1 MPQLPADAERGR
13 EYHLCGTTVVTH
25 FSLMKLLRDSVDSE
39 FGARHELYEIN
50 DADAMHCYRQSH
62 LVNANAG
69 RASPIS
75 AWQNMTSMTGTGPDL
90 VTTSTISA
98 YSASNQ
104 SKLHDGHYAWANPRP
119 SVKNEEIDARH
130 YPENPW
136 RGR

>member
-1 MPQLPADAERGR
+1 MAQLPADAERGR

-39 FGARHELYEIN
+39 FGARRELYEIN

-75 AWQNMTSMTGTGPDL
+75 AWQNMTSMTGRGR
-90 VTTSTISA
+90 ISSQPERSQPTPLA
-98 YSASNQ
+98 TKA
-104 SKLHDGHYAWANPRP
+104 KLHDGHYAWANPCP

-130 YPENPW
+130 YPENP
-136 RGR
+136 

>member
-75 AWQNMTSMTGTGPDL
+75 AWQNMTSMTGRGR
-90 VTTSTISA
+90 ISSQPERSQPTPLA
-98 YSASNQ
+98 TKA
-104 SKLHDGHYAWANPRP
+104 KLHDGHYAWANPRP

-130 YPENPW
+130 YPENA
-136 RGR
+136 

>member
-13 EYHLCGTTVVTH
+13 EYHLGGTTVVTH

-39 FGARHELYEIN
+39 FGARRELYEIN

-75 AWQNMTSMTGTGPDL
+75 AWQNMTSMTGQGR
-90 VTTSTISA
+90 IS
-98 YSASNQ
+98 SQ
-104 SKLHDGHYAWANPRP
+104 
-119 SVKNEEIDARH
+119 
-130 YPENPW
+130 PERSQPTPLATK
-136 RGR
+136 

>member
-75 AWQNMTSMTGTGPDL
+75 AWQNMTSMTGQGR
-90 VTTSTISA
+90 ISSQPERSQPTPLA
-98 YSASNQ
+98 TKP
-104 SKLHDGHYAWANPRP
+104 KLHDGHYAWANPRP

-130 YPENPW
+130 YPENP
-136 RGR
+136 

>member
-39 FGARHELYEIN
+39 FGARRELYEIN

-75 AWQNMTSMTGTGPDL
+75 AWQNMTSMTGQGR
-90 VTTSTISA
+90 ISSQPERSQPTPLA
-98 YSASNQ
+98 TKAN
-104 SKLHDGHYAWANPRP
+104 LHDGHYAWANPRP

-130 YPENPW
+130 YPENP
-136 RGR
+136 